1 MGLDNLELEVG
12 VVEVG
17 VGVPDKKEEVLTM
30 KEEVLLLVEEVGE
43 LEEEEV
49 GLVLGAREE
58 AWLALHDVLLKVGV
72 ELCVT
77 EQLAANLMSWRW
89 VVQDK
94 RMVFELQTGV
104 VCEPSFEV
112 LFEPSSEV
120 VFDQ

>member
-12 VVEVG
+12 VVEVE
-17 VGVPDKKEEVLTM
+17 VVVPDMKEEVLTM
-30 KEEVLLLVEEVGE
+30 KEEVLLLVEEVGV
-43 LEEEEV
+43 EEEEV